1 MSTAGVFCLEG
12 EWDHDSLE
20 SRLSVRPLLELL
32 EMLKVSSGTIH
43 RDVATRSELEHY
55 LNRWTED
62 TESSYTVAY
71 LAFHGTPGGIAL
83 ASEDVTLA
91 ELAAYLGQG
100 AKGRTIF
107 VGSCGTLD
115 APESE
120 LREFCRST
128 GVRGLV
134 GYVNDVDWEK
144 SAAFDILV
152 LSQLLQSTN
161 LKPMVARLQADHPG
175 FVDGLGL
182 KVATAA
188 WVLP

>member
-1 MSTAGVFCLEG
+1 MSTPGIFCLEG
-12 EWDHDSLE
+12 EWVQDSLE

-43 RDVATRSELEHY
+43 RDVATRPELEHY

-62 TESSYTVAY
+62 AESSYTVAY

-83 ASEDVTLA
+83 ATEVISLQ
-91 ELAAYLGQG
+91 ELAAYLGRG
-100 AKGRTIF
+100 AKGRTLF
-107 VGSCGTLD
+107 VGSCATLD

-120 LREFCRST
+120 LREFCRAT

-134 GYVNDVDWEK
+134 GYINEVYWEK

-152 LSQLLQSTN
+152 LSELLQSTN

-182 KVATAA
+182 RVATAA